1 MTTTTLQI
9 TGMTCDHCAQTLE
22 ERLNALPGVKA
33 SVSFPKKIAHVTMQ
47 DALETQ
53 RLLQEVKAAGYDG
66 ELLIKD
72 ATPHTGGDAGLK
84 VVILGSG
91 SAAFAGA
98 IRAAEAGAEVVL
110 VESGTLGGT
119 CVNVGCVPSKILLRA
134 AQLVQYQRDNPFT
147 GIANHESSIDR
158 AQLQAQQ
165 QARVEELRQAKYADV
180 LARNPRINLVRGRA
194 QLADAHSIVVATENG
209 SEHRLTADRIL
220 IATGAMPAIPPI
232 EGLRQTPYW
241 TSTEALA
248 NRETPDHLLIIGSSV
263 VAVEQA
269 QAFRRLGSKVTLLAR
284 STLLSREDP
293 ALGAGLTEA
302 FRAEG
307 IAVLE
312 HTRVSQVRHAAGRFV
327 LETTAGTIEGDRLLV
342 ATGRTPATLALNL
355 GAVGVKTTDQ
365 GAVIVDT
372 HLRTSAEHIYAAGDC
387 TDLPQF
393 VYVAATAATRAA
405 VNMTGGDAT
414 LDLSAMPAVIFTD
427 PQVATVGLDE
437 GRARVAGIE
446 TDSRTLGLDNVPRAL
461 ANFETR
467 GFVKLVT
474 EAASHR
480 LIGAQI
486 LAADA
491 GEMIQTAAL
500 AIHHRM
506 RVEALGEM
514 LFPYL
519 VYVEGLKLCAQT
531 FTRDVKQLSCCAG

>member
-1 MTTTTLQI
+1 MTTTTLRI
-9 TGMTCDHCAQTLE
+9 TGMTCDHCARTLE
-22 ERLNALPGVKA
+22 KRLTALPGVEA
-33 SVSFPKKIAHVTMQ
+33 SVSFPKKTARVTLQ
-47 DALETQ
+47 GEIETE
-53 RLLQEVKAAGYDG
+53 RLLEVVRATGYDG
-66 ELLIKD
+66 ELL
-72 ATPHTGGDAGLK
+72 ATNAVPETGNGAGLK
-84 VVILGSG
+84 IVILGSG

-98 IRAAEAGAEVVL
+98 IRAAEAGAEVTL

-119 CVNVGCVPSKILLRA
+119 CVNVGCVPSKILIRA
-134 AQLVQYQRDNPFT
+134 AQLAQYQRDNPFI
-147 GIANHESSIDR
+147 GIANHEPGIDR
-158 AQLQAQQ
+158 ARLQAQQ

-180 LARNPRINLVRGRA
+180 LARNPQINLVHGRA
-194 QLADAHSIVVATENG
+194 RLVDANSIVVAAENG
-209 SEHRLTADRIL
+209 SEYRLTADRIL
-220 IATGAMPAIPPI
+220 IATGATSAIPPI
-232 EGLRQTPYW
+232 EGLRETPYW

-248 NRETPDHLLIIGSSV
+248 NRETTNHLLIIGSSV

-307 IAVLE
+307 IVVLE
-312 HTRVSQVRHAAGRFV
+312 HTQVSRVHHAAGCFV
-327 LETTAGTIEGDRLLV
+327 LETTAGRSEGDRLLV
-342 ATGRTPATLALNL
+342 ATGRTPTTEDLNL
-355 GAVGVKTTDQ
+355 EAAGVKTTDQ

-372 HLRTSAEHIYAAGDC
+372 HMRTSAEHIYAAGDC
-387 TDLPQF
+387 TDWPQF
-393 VYVAATAATRAA
+393 VYVAAAAATRAA
-405 VNMTGGDAT
+405 VNMTGGDAA

-446 TDSRTLGLDNVPRAL
+446 TDSRTLSLDNVPRAL

-474 EAASHR
+474 EVASHR

-506 RVEALGEM
+506 RVEAFGEM